1 MMEKRNLGNT
11 GISVSEIAF
20 GGVEIGL
27 PYGIGIKSKTDMITE
42 DNAVRLLHT
51 ALDNGINLFDTARL
65 YGDSESIMGKA
76 FQDRRQEVVLCTKCK
91 HLKDSDGNLP
101 EAREIKNV
109 IKSSL
114 AESLGALKTDSID
127 IYMLHQAD
135 EQILDCEE
143 IREVFVELKKE
154 GVVRSIGV
162 STYTPLETKKAIDSG
177 VWDVVQ
183 LPFNLMNQAHAVH
196 FTKAKAKGVGIMVRS
211 VLFKGLLSGR
221 GVNLHPALQEVEE
234 HIGKYRQLLNGSQ
247 ADLET
252 LAIKFALEVPEVSAV
267 LVGIDQMSYLEK
279 ALRITKD
286 ITIDQGMLGKVQKM
300 EYPNPE
306 FLDLVKWEKMKWLT

>member
-1 MMEKRNLGNT
+1 MKKRNLGNT

-27 PYGIGIKSKTDMITE
+27 PYGIGVKSKADMITE
-42 DNAVRLLHT
+42 DNAVRLLHA

-101 EAREIKNV
+101 EAGEIKNV
-109 IKSSL
+109 IKTSL
-114 AESLGALKTDSID
+114 KESLDALKTDYID

-143 IREVFVELKKE
+143 IKEVFVELKKE
-154 GVVRSIGV
+154 GVIQSIGA
-162 STYTPLETKKAIDSG
+162 STYTPQETKKAIDGG

-183 LPFNLMNQAHAVH
+183 LPFNLMNQTHSVH
-196 FTKAKAKGVGIMVRS
+196 FSEAKSKGVGIMVRS
-211 VLFKGLLSGR
+211 VLFKGLLSGK
-221 GVNLHPALQEVEE
+221 GTNLHPALSSVEE
-234 HIGKYRQLLNGSQ
+234 HIDNYRNVLNGSGT
-247 ADLET
+247 DLET
-252 LAIKFALEVPEVSAV
+252 IAMKFALASLEVSTV

-279 ALRITKD
+279 ALKVTNSDSISSELFSKL
-286 ITIDQGMLGKVQKM
+286 QGMK
-300 EYPNPE
+300 YPDPA

>member
-1 MMEKRNLGNT
+1 MKKRNLGNT

-27 PYGIGIKSKTDMITE
+27 PYGIGIKSKADMITE
-42 DNAVRLLHT
+42 DYAIRLLHT

-101 EAREIKNV
+101 ETGEIKNV
-109 IKSSL
+109 IKTSL
-114 AESLGALKTDSID
+114 EESLNALKTSYLD

-143 IREVFVELKKE
+143 IKEVFVELKNE
-154 GVVRSIGV
+154 GVVRSTGV
-162 STYTPLETKKAIDSG
+162 STYTPRETKKAIESD

-183 LPFNLMNQAHAVH
+183 LPFNLMNQTHAVH
-196 FTKAKAKGVGIMVRS
+196 FSQAKAKGVGIMVRS

-221 GVNLHPALQEVEE
+221 GTNLHPALRSVEE
-234 HIGKYRQLLNGSQ
+234 HINNYRNVLNGIGI
-247 ADLET
+247 DLET
-252 LAIKFALEVPEVSAV
+252 VAMKFALAALEVSTV

-279 ALRITKD
+279 ALIAAKSD
-286 ITIDQGMLGKVQKM
+286 SISSELFSKLQSMK
-300 EYPNPE
+300 YPDPT